1 MASNFVATLAI
12 AACGVTG
19 ALIDLK
25 TRRVPNVLTGGI
37 AVLGVGLSATHLSG
51 VTVTDALLGGL
62 VGLVFMLPG
71 FLIGATGGGDVKL
84 FAALGTMLGPR
95 DIGFAF
101 LYALIAG
108 GLLAVAVAL
117 QRRRFYE
124 TLGRTAA
131 LVTTAGSNTA
141 EIEHVSQDNRFA
153 YAPAIAVGTMVKA
166 LGW

>member
-1 MASNFVATLAI
+1 VLAI

-19 ALIDLK
+19 AIIDLK
-25 TRRVPNVLTGGI
+25 TRRVPNVLTGGM
-37 AVLGVGLSATHLSG
+37 AVGGVGLAATNLSG
-51 VTVTDALLGGL
+51 VTVTDALLGCV
-62 VGLVFMLPG
+62 VGLAFMLPG

-101 LYALIAG
+101 LYSLIAG

-131 LVTTAGSNTA
+131 LVTTTGGNTA

-153 YAPAIAVGTMVKA
+153 YAPAIAVGTLVKA

>member
-1 MASNFVATLAI
+1 MDSNYVVALAVAASGGLG
-12 AACGVTG
+12 AA
-19 ALIDLK
+19 IDLK
-25 TRRVPNVLTGGI
+25 TRRVPNPLTLGI
-37 AVLGVGLSATHLSG
+37 AAAGVGLAVMRLSG
-51 VTVTDALLGGL
+51 VTVTNALLGWV
-62 VGLVFMLPG
+62 VGLAFMLPG

-108 GLLAVAVAL
+108 GVLAVAVAL
-117 QRRRFYE
+117 HRRRFYE

-131 LVTTAGSNTA
+131 LVTTAGGNTA

-153 YAPAIAVGTMVKA
+153 YAPAIAVGTLVTA